1 MTIDQESVRSRPE
14 IAPQSA
20 PEISRAEGEANG
32 APALRKGLRV
42 AGEMDGLSPELQLE
56 ERSPSD
62 LLMYDP
68 RAGSVELQGLQSGD
82 QEAEV
87 GHFPATQDVLDT
99 SDWISTLTQSPFSP
113 LPQVHHNQ
121 PFRGGVHDANSVPG
135 AADDLAPA
143 ALARSPD
150 QPLSY
155 TGPNLDFSVPSTPA
169 CDDAPVS
176 HPGGGNPAAC
186 RTSVLLFNE
195 LGSTYMCSISE
206 GNGHITEY
214 YRATFGGNRG
224 PWEIVERSDAAKT
237 AMHQEAGVP
246 KSVPW
251 PGPALIV
258 FAQGKQEVGKGGI
271 LNQPTRK
278 YYQWCKTCCSVTC
291 ASAIRGCT
299 KAKCWI
305 APRKWKRH
313 VTSQTHTVPPRP
325 PNSAPWRSMRSF
337 RFRTCTGSCGC

>member
-176 HPGGGNPAAC
+176 HPGGGEPGGVQDIGSLVQRAGVDVH
-186 RTSVLLFNE
+186 VLH
-195 LGSTYMCSISE
+195 LG
-206 GNGHITEY
+206 GQRAHHRVLPGHFRGES
-214 YRATFGGNRG
+214 RALGNR
-224 PWEIVERSDAAKT
+224 
-237 AMHQEAGVP
+237 
-246 KSVPW
+246 
-251 PGPALIV
+251 
-258 FAQGKQEVGKGGI
+258 
-271 LNQPTRK
+271 
-278 YYQWCKTCCSVTC
+278 
-291 ASAIRGCT
+291 
-299 KAKCWI
+299 
-305 APRKWKRH
+305 
-313 VTSQTHTVPPRP
+313 
-325 PNSAPWRSMRSF
+325 
-337 RFRTCTGSCGC
+337 